1 MEHIYTDY
9 LFILAI
15 YDQSISLD
23 KLLFHVEPGGKVTRE
38 ARATA
43 KQALQ
48 KMQKMGL
55 VRLVDS
61 QEGCY
66 IRLTAFGKTLSDG
79 IAAKMS
85 EDLIHDWK
93 ARQLVYLQEHKSV
106 SGF

>member
-23 KLLFHVEPGGKVTRE
+23 KLLFHVEPGGKVTHK
-38 ARATA
+38 ARTNA
-43 KQALQ
+43 KQTLQ
-48 KMQKMGL
+48 KMQKIGL
-55 VRLVDS
+55 VRLIDS
-61 QEGCY
+61 TEECY

-79 IAAKMS
+79 MAAKIS
-85 EDLIHDWK
+85 EDLIQDWK